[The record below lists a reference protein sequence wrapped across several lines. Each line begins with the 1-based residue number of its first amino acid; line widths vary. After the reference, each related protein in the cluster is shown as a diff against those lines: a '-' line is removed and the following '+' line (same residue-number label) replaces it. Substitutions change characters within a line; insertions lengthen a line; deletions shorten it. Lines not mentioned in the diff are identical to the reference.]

1 MRSVFVIIFISILC
15 NVIYSFTQD
24 ENDLVMAAETSD
36 VAAMRRILSKQN
48 INVNVQD
55 KYGVTPLMYS
65 VLNKNIYT
73 LELLL
78 KNKANPNIK
87 NDSGKTALIYACNNC
102 DFDMIQMLI
111 WYNADVNITDNYK
124 STALMY
130 ASNGDS
136 SIIKLLIES
145 GADVNAQNL
154 DGKTAIMYNVLNTAD
169 VNTIDTFISLG
180 ADLNIQDIHGYSV
193 LMYASILD
201 YKNLVTMFIENGAN
215 VNKRNNYNKT
225 ALTMAEENKNYKM
238 AELLIK
244 YGAVR

>member
-1 MRSVFVIIFISILC
+1 MRSVFVIVFISILC
-15 NVIYSFTQD
+15 NVMYSFTQD
-24 ENDLVMAAETSD
+24 ENDLLMAAETSD

-145 GADVNAQNL
+145 GADVN
-154 DGKTAIMYNVLNTAD
+154 
-169 VNTIDTFISLG
+169 TIDTFISLG